1 MKRLLPIKENQTSL
15 VNDIVLFLCMG
26 RYRFWVHW
34 NHCFDKHPL
43 VAQMVKHL
51 SAVQKVWVW
60 SLGWEDPLEEEM
72 ATHSSI
78 PAWRIPWTEEPGG
91 LQSMGLQRVRHNW
104 ATNTTTTNYLGTVSC
119 FFTPWIPSGCTE
131 ATSLMAATCFVY
143 WQDSQHFSSTLH
155 SGQLE

>member
-78 PAWRIPWTEEPGG
+78 PAWRIPWTEEPDR
-91 LQSMGLQRVRHNW
+91 LQSIGLKRAGQDWKDLVCTQLTVCRLSTDYLAWMTCYFHYVFWYPQR
-104 ATNTTTTNYLGTVSC
+104 LG
-119 FFTPWIPSGCTE
+119 SGNDRV
-131 ATSLMAATCFVY
+131 LLIQFI
-143 WQDSQHFSSTLH
+143 LH
-155 SGQLE
+155 HMCYF